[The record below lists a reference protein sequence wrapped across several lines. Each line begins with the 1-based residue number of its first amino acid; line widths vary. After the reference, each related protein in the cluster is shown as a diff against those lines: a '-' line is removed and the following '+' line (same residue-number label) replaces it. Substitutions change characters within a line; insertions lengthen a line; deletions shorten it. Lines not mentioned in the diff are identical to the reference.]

1 MNENNSTTTR
11 NTANEMEAVPR
22 RANLPTIQAW
32 CGASLGM
39 LASNCRPLVW
49 YVSLHRRRRPLSH
62 IGEEMPSL
70 ELDAAGEYF
79 WRDDRGGKH
88 GPFQYSYDAMN
99 DAARRGA
106 DVPQI
111 PTHLV
116 CVVLIELHGE

>member
-1 MNENNSTTTR
+1 
-11 NTANEMEAVPR
+11 
-22 RANLPTIQAW
+22 
-32 CGASLGM
+32 
-39 LASNCRPLVW
+39 
-49 YVSLHRRRRPLSH
+49 
-62 IGEEMPSL
+62 MPSL

-111 PTHLV
+111 PPHLV
-116 CVVLIELHGE
+116 CGVLIELHGE